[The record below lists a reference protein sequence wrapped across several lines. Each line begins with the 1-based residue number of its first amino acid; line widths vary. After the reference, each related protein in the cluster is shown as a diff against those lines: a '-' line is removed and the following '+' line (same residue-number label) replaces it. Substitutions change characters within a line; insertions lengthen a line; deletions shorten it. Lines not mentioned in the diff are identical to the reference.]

1 MSGKKN
7 KKFLVSKLIKVLNL
21 VPLEYTY
28 DDPEDVRY
36 GFEVKDFKQVFPALI
51 YKDPDLGETIKS
63 DGLLPI
69 LVRCIQELNDDIEFL
84 ESRLRVLE
92 GEKPILQ

>member
-7 KKFLVSKLIKVLNL
+7 KMILVDELIKVLNL

-36 GFEVKDFKQVFPALI
+36 GFDVKDFKQVFPSLI
-51 YKDPDLGETIKS
+51 YEDPDLGETIKS

-69 LVRCIQELNDDIEFL
+69 LIRCIQELNDDIEFL
-84 ESRLRVLE
+84 ESRLKVLE
-92 GEKPILQ
+92 GERPILQ